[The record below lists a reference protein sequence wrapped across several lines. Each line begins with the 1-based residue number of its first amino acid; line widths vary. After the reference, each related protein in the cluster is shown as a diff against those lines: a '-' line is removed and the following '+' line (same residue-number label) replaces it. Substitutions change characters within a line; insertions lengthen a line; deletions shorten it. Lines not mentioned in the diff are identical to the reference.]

1 MWYYLSIYK
10 FFNLFTLNQCKDM
23 KIPPFFQK
31 KSTIKFRFIVK
42 IYLTLE
48 IRGIEITFTL
58 ILKTGVMKKLLFI
71 LAFFMPFIAFT
82 SCSKDE
88 VSSTDDLAGT
98 KWEGNIGLGDLVI
111 ATLRLNFQETTFTA
125 SVRMDLNGDG
135 QITAD
140 EEEVSTG
147 TYTVDGNYIY
157 LTIEGETEKAELRDG
172 KIVLKVTDWDGESI
186 PMEFILEQ
194 V

>member
-10 FFNLFTLNQCKDM
+10 FFNLFTLNQRKDM

-42 IYLTLE
+42 IYLT
-48 IRGIEITFTL
+48 
-58 ILKTGVMKKLLFI
+58 
-71 LAFFMPFIAFT
+71 
-82 SCSKDE
+82 
-88 VSSTDDLAGT
+88 
-98 KWEGNIGLGDLVI
+98 
-111 ATLRLNFQETTFTA
+111 

>member
-1 MWYYLSIYK
+1 M
-10 FFNLFTLNQCKDM
+10 
-23 KIPPFFQK
+23 
-31 KSTIKFRFIVK
+31 K
-42 IYLTLE
+42 IYLTLG

-98 KWEGNIGLGDLVI
+98 KWEV
-111 ATLRLNFQETTFTA
+111 
-125 SVRMDLNGDG
+125 
-135 QITAD
+135 
-140 EEEVSTG
+140 
-147 TYTVDGNYIY
+147 
-157 LTIEGETEKAELRDG
+157 
-172 KIVLKVTDWDGESI
+172 SI
-186 PMEFILEQ
+186 PMELILEQ

>member
-31 KSTIKFRFIVK
+31 KSTIKFHFIVK
-42 IYLTLE
+42 IYLTLG
-48 IRGIEITFTL
+48 IRGIKITFTL

-111 ATLRLNFQETTFTA
+111 ATLQLEFQKSTFTA

>member
-1 MWYYLSIYK
+1 MFINIQI
-10 FFNLFTLNQCKDM
+10 FNLFTLFQCKDM

-42 IYLTLE
+42 IYLTLG

-135 QITAD
+135 QISD
-140 EEEVSTG
+140 NEEEVSTG

>member
-1 MWYYLSIYK
+1 
-10 FFNLFTLNQCKDM
+10 
-23 KIPPFFQK
+23 
-31 KSTIKFRFIVK
+31 
-42 IYLTLE
+42 
-48 IRGIEITFTL
+48 
-58 ILKTGVMKKLLFI
+58 MKKLLFI

-111 ATLRLNFQETTFTA
+111 ATLQLEFQKSTFTA

-147 TYTVDGNYIY
+147 TYTGAVEI
-157 LTIEGETEKAELRDG
+157 
-172 KIVLKVTDWDGESI
+172 
-186 PMEFILEQ
+186 
-194 V
+194 

>member
-1 MWYYLSIYK
+1 
-10 FFNLFTLNQCKDM
+10 
-23 KIPPFFQK
+23 
-31 KSTIKFRFIVK
+31 
-42 IYLTLE
+42 
-48 IRGIEITFTL
+48 
-58 ILKTGVMKKLLFI
+58 MKKLLFI

-140 EEEVSTG
+140 EEEVSSG

>member
-1 MWYYLSIYK
+1 
-10 FFNLFTLNQCKDM
+10 
-23 KIPPFFQK
+23 
-31 KSTIKFRFIVK
+31 
-42 IYLTLE
+42 
-48 IRGIEITFTL
+48 
-58 ILKTGVMKKLLFI
+58 MKKLLFI

-135 QITAD
+135 QISD
-140 EEEVSTG
+140 NEEEVSTG

-172 KIVLKVTDWDGESI
+172 KIVLKVTDWDDESI

>member
-42 IYLTLE
+42 IYLTLG

>member
-1 MWYYLSIYK
+1 
-10 FFNLFTLNQCKDM
+10 
-23 KIPPFFQK
+23 
-31 KSTIKFRFIVK
+31 
-42 IYLTLE
+42 
-48 IRGIEITFTL
+48 
-58 ILKTGVMKKLLFI
+58 MKKLLFI

-98 KWEGNIGLGDLVI
+98 KWEGNVGLGDLVI
-111 ATLRLNFQETTFTA
+111 ATLQLEFQKSTFTA
-125 SVRMDLNGDG
+125 SIRMDLNGDG
-135 QITAD
+135 KITAD

-147 TYTVDGNYIY
+147 TYTTEGNYIY

-172 KIVLKVTDWDGESI
+172 KIILKVTDMDDGDL